1 MSDADTLPEGATLG
15 RYEIRRLIGRGG
27 MGCVYEAVH
36 RDLKKR
42 VAIKTLMPSLSA
54 NQEARVRFLR
64 EGEAASRI
72 RHPNVVDVT
81 DVGAEG
87 NTSYLVME
95 YLDGE
100 DLATYIGRLGW
111 LTPAQTA
118 DIMLPVAA
126 AIATAHE
133 QGVIHRDLKPANVF
147 LATSPL
153 GGIQPKVL
161 DFGISKVMGDRGT
174 MVLTGTGATFG
185 TTFYLPPEQLQAA
198 RQADAKSDQYA
209 LGTILYECVTGQR
222 AFEHD
227 NLYTVL
233 KNIAEGQYE
242 RPRARRPELSPAME
256 EMIVRAM
263 MVDPAARYASVKELG
278 AAMADFASPQAR
290 VLWAPFFGG
299 ATGYDGPGSTGADA
313 PLGIGYGMAGGT
325 MVLPPAPDAV
335 RRPKPTPAPLRR
347 LSHSAAN
354 STLGNATGESM
365 SPFAAPV
372 PNLKKSRAPLFVGI
386 GVIAVAG
393 AIVGVTQLG
402 GGGGVAGVISPPSS
416 RLDDSPTGRTGDKTE
431 KPLPPALPTFRV
443 EVETAPREAAIEL
456 DGRPVGTGAFDQRLP
471 SDGTGHVIVVR
482 APGYR
487 DTTVRFTDRPPPHFL
502 TLEAITAPP
511 KVEPQAQNPRGGTAR
526 AAQPVEPVSERSSR
540 TSSGGRHV
548 SPPPV
553 VHDPRRSKR
562 RRGGGA
568 GPDDGPGPAAPPA
581 ARDRDRDPTQTAN
594 GAPIID

>member
-1 MSDADTLPEGATLG
+1 MNDADTLQEGATLG

-87 NTSYLVME
+87 STSYLVME

-100 DLATYIGRLGW
+100 DLASYISRQGW
-111 LTPAQTA
+111 LTPVQTA
-118 DIMLPVAA
+118 DIILPVAA

-147 LATSPL
+147 LAQSPL

-233 KNIAEGQYE
+233 KNIAEGHYE
-242 RPRARRPELSPAME
+242 RPRARRPDLPAAME
-256 EMIVRAM
+256 EMIMRAM
-263 MVDPAARYASVKELG
+263 MVDPGARYASVKELG
-278 AAMADFASPQAR
+278 AALAEFASPQAR
-290 VLWAPFFGG
+290 VLWAPFFGSPS
-299 ATGYDGPGSTGADA
+299 GYEGQGSNGDGP
-313 PLGIGYGMAGGT
+313 LGLGYGMAGGT
-325 MVLPPAPDAV
+325 MVLPPPPDGV
-335 RRPKPTPAPLRR
+335 RRPKPTPQPLRR
-347 LSHSAAN
+347 LSHSAAS

-372 PNLKKSRAPLFVGI
+372 PNLKKSRAPLFIGI

-393 AIVGVTQLG
+393 AIVGVMQLG
-402 GGGGVAGVISPPSS
+402 GGGGLGAVIPSTSS
-416 RLDDSPTGRTGDKTE
+416 RSDDSASTRTGE
-431 KPLPPALPTFRV
+431 KHQPPALPTFRV
-443 EVETAPREAAIEL
+443 EVETDPREATIEL
-456 DGRPVGTGAFDQRLP
+456 DGRPVGTGAYDQRLP

-487 DTTVRFTDRPPPHFL
+487 DTTVRFTDRSPPHLL
-502 TLEAITAPP
+502 TLEAITAPTTP
-511 KVEPQAQNPRGGTAR
+511 KAETQAQNPPRGGSAR
-526 AAQPVEPVSERSSR
+526 PAQPVEPLADRSNKY
-540 TSSGGRHV
+540 SSGGHRA
-548 SPPPV
+548 SPLPIAR
-553 VHDPRRSKR
+553 DPRRFKKH
-562 RRGGGA
+562 RGGASA
-568 GPDDGPGPAAPPA
+568 GPDDGPVALPPPP
-581 ARDRDRDPTQTAN
+581 RDSAQTAN

>member
-1 MSDADTLPEGATLG
+1 MNDADTLQEGATLG

-100 DLATYIGRLGW
+100 DLASFITRQGW
-111 LTPAQTA
+111 LTPVQTA
-118 DIMLPVAA
+118 DIILPVAA

-147 LATSPL
+147 LSHSPL

-233 KNIAEGQYE
+233 KNIAEGTYE
-242 RPRARRPELSPAME
+242 RPRARRPDLPAGME
-256 EMIVRAM
+256 ELIMRAM

-278 AAMADFASPQAR
+278 AVLAEFASPQAR
-290 VLWAPFFGG
+290 VLWAPFFGSP
-299 ATGYDGPGSTGADA
+299 AGYDGAASNGGDA
-313 PLGIGYGMAGGT
+313 AMGLGYGMAGGT
-325 MVLPPAPDAV
+325 MVLPPAPDGV
-335 RRPKPTPAPLRR
+335 RRPKPTPQPLRR
-347 LSHSAAN
+347 LSHSAAS

-372 PNLKKSRAPLFVGI
+372 PNLKKSRAPLFIGI

-393 AIVGVTQLG
+393 AIVGVMQLG
-402 GGGGVAGVISPPSS
+402 GGGLGSVIPTSSRSDDSASTRTGEKHPPSV
-416 RLDDSPTGRTGDKTE
+416 
-431 KPLPPALPTFRV
+431 LPAPTFRV
-443 EVETAPREAAIEL
+443 EVETDPREAAIEL

-487 DTTVRFTDRPPPHFL
+487 DTTVRFTDRPPPHLL
-502 TLEAITAPP
+502 TLEAITAPTTP
-511 KVEPQAQNPRGGTAR
+511 KADTTAQNPPRGGSTR
-526 AAQPVEPVSERSSR
+526 PSPPVEPLADRSNR
-540 TSSGGRHV
+540 ISSGGHRA
-548 SPPPV
+548 SPPPIAR
-553 VHDPRRSKR
+553 DPRRIKR
-562 RRGGGA
+562 RRGAPSA
-568 GPDDGPGPAAPPA
+568 GPDDGPVASPPP
-581 ARDRDRDPTQTAN
+581 RDSAQTAN

>member
-1 MSDADTLPEGATLG
+1 MIGQSIGSYQVLRQLGTGAMGEVYLAEHRHLKRKAAVKLLARELVG
-15 RYEIRRLIGRGG
+15 RP
-27 MGCVYEAVH
+27 
-36 RDLKKR
+36 DLLER
-42 VAIKTLMPSLSA
+42 FFL
-54 NQEARVRFLR
+54 EAR
-64 EGEAASRI
+64 ATSAI
-72 RHPNVVDVT
+72 AHPAIVQVFDCEIDPT
-81 DVGAEG
+81 GRP
-87 NTSYLVME
+87 YIVME

-100 DLATYIGRLGW
+100 DLASYISRQGW
-111 LTPAQTA
+111 LTPVQTA
-118 DIMLPVAA
+118 DIILPVAA

-147 LATSPL
+147 LASSPL

-198 RQADAKSDQYA
+198 RQADSKSDQYA

-233 KNIAEGQYE
+233 KNIAEGHYE
-242 RPRARRPELSPAME
+242 RPRARRPELPPAME
-256 EMIVRAM
+256 DLIVRAM
-263 MVDPAARYASVKELG
+263 MVDPGARYASVKELG
-278 AAMADFASPQAR
+278 AALAEFASPQAR

-299 ATGYDGPGSTGADA
+299 PVGFDGQASNGGDSPFGV
-313 PLGIGYGMAGGT
+313 GYGMAGGT
-325 MVLPPAPDAV
+325 MVLPPAPDGV

-347 LSHSAAN
+347 LSQSAAS

-365 SPFAAPV
+365 SPFSQSV
-372 PNLKKSRAPLFVGI
+372 PNLKKSRAPLFIGI

-393 AIVGVTQLG
+393 AVVGVMQIGGGAGLG
-402 GGGGVAGVISPPSS
+402 GVIPSTSS
-416 RLDDSPTGRTGDKTE
+416 RSDDSASTRTGDKH
-431 KPLPPALPTFRV
+431 PPSVLPAPTFRV
-443 EVETAPREAAIEL
+443 EVETDPREAAIEL

-487 DTTVRFTDRPPPHFL
+487 DTTVRFTDRPPPHLL
-502 TLEAITAPP
+502 TLEAITAPATT
-511 KVEPQAQNPRGGTAR
+511 KADPQAQNPARGGSAR
-526 AAQPVEPVSERSSR
+526 PTEPLPDRSSKV
-540 TSSGGRHV
+540 SSGGHRA
-548 SPPPV
+548 SPPPIAR
-553 VHDPRRSKR
+553 DPRRSKK
-562 RRGGGA
+562 RRGGPAA
-568 GPDDGPGPAAPPA
+568 GPDEGPAAPPA
-581 ARDRDRDPTQTAN
+581 VRERDSAQTAN